1 MPDRV
6 KNSLRFAFFAGI
18 GSLIGCAIMRTFQE
32 PVEYLRFFI
41 IEFPV
46 AFVSHLLV
54 TRLSELLK
62 SKKD

>member
-18 GSLIGCAIMRTFQE
+18 GSLIGCVIMRTFQE
-32 PVEYLRFFI
+32 PVESLRFFV

-46 AFVSHLLV
+46 AFVFHLLV
-54 TRLSELLK
+54 ARLSELLK